1 MILFGSPWKGSV
13 CRGAVSF
20 AAGQFVVQF
29 ISLWEA
35 SVHRGSV
42 WVTANFFV
50 GGGLFLTR
58 YFELL
63 LQMTNGLLLQVE
75 TDATFSG
82 KWAL

>member
-20 AAGQFVVQF
+20 AAGQFVVIDGGKVQF

-50 GGGLFLTR
+50 GG
-58 YFELL
+58 YF
-63 LQMTNGLLLQVE
+63 
-75 TDATFSG
+75 
-82 KWAL
+82 